1 MNLRVKTL
9 SLVIATLVI
18 SAAVL
23 LYVASSVT
31 RDSYGALERQSA
43 NRDLQR
49 LETVF
54 LAEFKRMF
62 ALLEDYASWDD
73 TYDFALTRSAEYVE
87 SNLSGDTFSNLG
99 INVFIMVD
107 RQGTELHSSA
117 HDMDEGLAG
126 KTIKHLLSELS
137 PGEELFEDHPKEF
150 GLIMIDQ
157 KTMLIA
163 MAPILR
169 SDDSGTS
176 RGIALVGRYLDRDKL
191 EELQLK
197 TQLKIAF
204 ETVGETKS
212 SNNLSSLIAELQK
225 QSQSDALTLESMP
238 SALKIQDDQTMMGHI
253 LIPDI
258 SGEPLLIWSVSI
270 PRDIHQEGNKSLSLL
285 LIVMGIIGLVV
296 VICVVVLLEWLVLRR
311 VARLNGE
318 VMKIGET
325 DDLSARVG
333 SQGSDELGSLAS
345 SVNGMLEQLQISKGK
360 LEAEHERAEDLL
372 LNILPASIAEQ
383 LKNSHKQIANSHDEV
398 SVLFADLVGFTE
410 LSTEMSAADLVSML
424 NDIFSQ
430 FDDLTDEFELEKIK
444 TIGDAY
450 MVVAGLPEAREDHAE
465 IIAKMA
471 LHMVAAI
478 EKYSKTSKLPVKIRI
493 GINSGQV
500 VAGVIG
506 KKKFIYDL
514 WGDTVN
520 IASRMESSG
529 ETGMIQVTEATYEKI
544 RHAYD
549 LEHRGVID
557 IKGRGEMTTYVLKG
571 AKSE

>member
-1 MNLRVKTL
+1 M
-9 SLVIATLVI
+9 I

-31 RDSYGALERQSA
+31 RDSYGSLERQSA

-73 TYDFALTRSAEYVE
+73 TYEFALTRSTEYVN

-107 RQGTELHSSA
+107 RQGAELHSSA
-117 HDMDEGLAG
+117 HDMDEVLARR
-126 KTIKHLLSELS
+126 TIKHLLSELS

-169 SDDSGTS
+169 SDDSGAS

-204 ETVGETKS
+204 ETFSETETS
-212 SNNLSSLIAELQK
+212 SSLRFLIVELQK
-225 QSQSDALTLESMP
+225 QSPSEVLTLESMP
-238 SALKIQDDQTMMGHI
+238 SLLKVQDDQTMMGHI

-270 PRDIHQEGNKSLSLL
+270 PRDIHRQGGKSLNFL
-285 LIVMGIIGLVV
+285 LIAMGIIGLVV
-296 VICVVVLLEWLVLRR
+296 VICVVVLLERLVLRR
-311 VARLNGE
+311 VTQLSSE
-318 VMKIGET
+318 VAEIGEA
-325 DDLSARVG
+325 DNLGARVG
-333 SQGSDELGSLAS
+333 WQGSDELGSLAS
-345 SVNGMLEQLQISKGK
+345 SVNTMLEQLQISKGK

-398 SVLFADLVGFTE
+398 SVLFADLVGFTAM
-410 LSTEMSAADLVSML
+410 STEMTAADLVSML

-430 FDDLTDEFELEKIK
+430 FDDLTDKFGLEKIK

-450 MVVAGLPEAREDHAE
+450 MVVGGLPEAREDHAE
-465 IIAKMA
+465 VIAKMA
-471 LHMVAAI
+471 LHMVTAI
-478 EKYSKTSKLPVKIRI
+478 ENYSKGTNLPVKIRI

-549 LEHRGVID
+549 MKQRGVID
-557 IKGRGEMTTYVLKG
+557 IKGRGEMTTYILNGRKPGEGVG
-571 AKSE
+571 